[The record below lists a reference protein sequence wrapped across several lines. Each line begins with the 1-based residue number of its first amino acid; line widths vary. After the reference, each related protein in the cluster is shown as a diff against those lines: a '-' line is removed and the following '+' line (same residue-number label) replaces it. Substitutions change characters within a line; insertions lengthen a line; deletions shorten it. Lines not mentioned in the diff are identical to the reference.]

1 MKRIIYLLPLILAA
15 QCIFLSTVSCSDDMG
30 DLGETT
36 RPSSD
41 GITIKSKTFDINTY
55 TGYRD
60 SVYVRTGYP
69 LVGNI
74 TDPDFGQVTA
84 GYLAQFYSSS
94 KMGLDVKNS
103 NDSTTFAIL
112 RTSAPKELG
121 YDWSDYHYKSWDSII
136 GNQIDSMTVRVYY
149 NTYYGDSLTP
159 MQLSVYSL
167 NPEVD
172 FETLP
177 ESEFYSN
184 NNFAKLYSE
193 KNLIGRKGFTSANR
207 ELSDSVRALGDY
219 LPYIEVKIND
229 DLKNQFYKLCVEA
242 AIARDTKNPHH
253 GDFSDIFTNQKAMR
267 EKFLS
272 GVCVRPTFGD
282 GVMIKV
288 YYTAIYF
295 FYRSFHRYA
304 PDGTLLR
311 NAADDGDSTYIEN
324 HVDYMAVTPD
334 VIQMSGYKMVDEN
347 QDNRIAEKDTS
358 YITSPQGYYTIV
370 DLPLGEII
378 NTMEDDPLRIPGDS
392 SYFLNA
398 TNFYLQAYKPKGT
411 LLSKVPTPAVLMIEK
426 DELTSFFE
434 KGSLPDGNTSCYAS
448 YVGDSIPKHNYTTT
462 DGMYYY
468 NFGNINSVIKGLAKK
483 HGWSK
488 EGLKRIP
495 KDLKVPMAI
504 IPVDATTSKAGA
516 VLSVSNYIIPTA
528 TKIKSGEGMQKMQ
541 MLYTIEGTAGKDSSK
556 SK

>member
-1 MKRIIYLLPLILAA
+1 MKRIIYFLPLLLAA
-15 QCIFLSTVSCSDDMG
+15 QCIFLSTVSCSDDLG
-30 DLGETT
+30 NLGESI
-36 RPSSD
+36 RPSID
-41 GITIKSKTFDINTY
+41 EIAIKTKTFDVNTY

-94 KMGLDVKNS
+94 KMGLDVK
-103 NDSTTFAIL
+103 DSRDSLTFSIL

-121 YDWSDYHYKSWDSII
+121 YDWSDYHYKSWDSIV
-136 GNQIDSMTVRVYY
+136 GNKIDSMTVRVYY
-149 NTYYGDSLTP
+149 RTFYGDSLTP
-159 MQLSVYSL
+159 MQLSVYGL
-167 NPEVD
+167 NPSVE

-177 ESEFYSN
+177 EKEFYSN
-184 NNFAKLYSE
+184 NDFKAMYNES
-193 KNLIGRKGFTSANR
+193 NLLGRKAFTSANR
-207 ELSDSVRALGDY
+207 ELSDSARKESDY
-219 LPYIEVKIND
+219 LPYIEIKLD
-229 DLKNQFYKLCVEA
+229 DELKDQFYKLCVEA
-242 AIARDTKNPHH
+242 AIARDKNNPHH
-253 GDFSDIFTNQKAMR
+253 GDFTDIFTDKKAMR

-272 GVCVRPTFGD
+272 GICVKPTFGD

-295 FYRSFHRYA
+295 FYSSFHRYA
-304 PDGTLLR
+304 EDGTLLR
-311 NAADDGDSTYIEN
+311 NSADDGDSTYVNNHIE
-324 HVDYMAVTPD
+324 YLAVTPD

-347 QDNRIAEKDTS
+347 KDNRIADADTS
-358 YITSPQGYYTIV
+358 YITSPQGYYSII
-370 DLPLGEII
+370 DLPIGEII
-378 NTMEDDPLRIPGDS
+378 NTMEDDPVRMPGDS

-411 LLSKVPTPAVLMIEK
+411 LLGKTPTPTVLMVEK
-426 DELTSFFE
+426 DAMVEFFE
-434 KGSLPDGNTSCYAS
+434 TRKLPNGTTSCFAS

-468 NFGNINSVIKGLAKK
+468 NFGNINSVITGLAEK

-488 EGLKRIP
+488 ENLKKIP
-495 KDLKVPMAI
+495 KDLKIPMAI
-504 IPVDATTSKAGA
+504 IPIDATTSTTGS

-528 TKIKSGEGMQKMQ
+528 TKLKKGNGKQKIQ
-541 MLYTIEGTAGKDSSK
+541 MIYTIEGSGSK
-556 SK
+556 